1 MTSFHQTRQLYLRR
15 QQQSYNADIIQ
26 IVALMRRK
34 GVTFRDLLFYLRDT
48 AQKRDLTPNELVTRS
63 RQLANGQYVEPLD
76 NSDYEWA
83 EEVISSLENEI
94 DVTTGKA
101 GVKPESS
108 AATAGSSGQ
117 SVKPARAFYS
127 KQSHKDD

>member
-1 MTSFHQTRQLYLRR
+1 MTTNSFHRTRELYLRR

-34 GVTFRDLLFYLRDT
+34 GITFRDLLFYLRDT

-63 RQLANGQYVEPLD
+63 RQLANGQHVEPLD

-83 EEVISSLENEI
+83 EEIISSLENEI
-94 DVTTGKA
+94 DVTTGQA
-101 GVKPESS
+101 GIKSESG
-108 AATAGSSGQ
+108 AAKTGSSGQ
-117 SVKPARAFYS
+117 SVKPSRAFYT
-127 KQSHKDD
+127 KQSS